1 MGTEGSSSEY
11 NADIPGPDYDDR
23 QRGKVDVWTF
33 TDNNNIGKFKCLS
46 IRMKGEDGWIF
57 KEVLMMR
64 L

>member
-11 NADIPGPDYDDR
+11 NADIPNHDDR
-23 QRGKVDVWTF
+23 QKGKVDVWTF

-46 IRMKGEDGWIF
+46 IRMEGTDGWFF
-57 KEVLMMR
+57 KEVFLMR

>member
-11 NADIPGPDYDDR
+11 NADIPNHDDR
-23 QRGKVDVWTF
+23 QKGKVDVWTF

-46 IRMKGEDGWIF
+46 IRMEGTDGWFF

-64 L
+64 F